1 MKTTYKPK
9 KNIFK
14 KFIIEPKVFKIEFFK
29 NLVQYIQI
37 EAIPVFMKPFFILL
51 FDLKLAIK
59 SPTRYTYCAHCN
71 ESPALLEITL
81 VVA

>member
-14 KFIIEPKVFKIEFFK
+14 KFIIEPKAFKIEFFK

-51 FDLKLAIK
+51 FWPKISYKIAD
-59 SPTRYTYCAHCN
+59 
-71 ESPALLEITL
+71 ALYLL
-81 VVA
+81 RPL